1 MVAGREEDG
10 GVEIVLLYLT
20 RRAMLTLARRF
31 FFSSFVYRNFL
42 LMKDLLVSSSR
53 STTILLSVAL
63 AISIVSAGCTSKDA
77 AANANS
83 ATIGVPANT
92 TTAANAVNAETA
104 PKGAT
109 IPIEPNGPADTVRV
123 FYKNLREKKFR
134 EAIFLTNLRPAVEGL
149 TETELA
155 EFSLD
160 FAKLAGQIPAEIEI
174 NGEVVSGDKATV
186 TANLPGKED
195 KSETQKINLQ
205 RSGDVWI
212 IQTVDDV
219 AQKRIQKEG
228 KQYFYNLRIETH
240 QEEAKKMLER
250 ISKAE
255 LAYSVQNGRCADLE
269 TLIVGGLLPDDIRT
283 SESTGYN
290 YAVTLTTDGKSYY
303 ATATPAEYGKSGKL
317 SYILKLDA
325 KGISHVT
332 SKDNGGKV
340 LAR

>member
-1 MVAGREEDG
+1 MSGGCAVAGP
-10 GVEIVLLYLT
+10 
-20 RRAMLTLARRF
+20 
-31 FFSSFVYRNFL
+31 
-42 LMKDLLVSSSR
+42 
-53 STTILLSVAL
+53 
-63 AISIVSAGCTSKDA
+63 
-77 AANANS
+77 ANANTAVVANS
-83 ATIGVPANT
+83 APANT
-92 TTAANAVNAETA
+92 TTAANPATAEPA

-149 TETELA
+149 TEAELG

-174 NGEVVSGDKATV
+174 NGEVVSGEKATV
-186 TANLPGKED
+186 TANLPNKED
-195 KSETQKINLQ
+195 KPETQKIALQ

-212 IQTVDDV
+212 IQTVDDA
-219 AQKRIQKEG
+219 AQARIKKEG
-228 KQYFYNLRIETH
+228 KQYFYNLRMDTH
-240 QEEAKKMLER
+240 QDEAKKMLDR

-255 LAYSVQNGRCADLE
+255 LAYSLQNGRCVDLA
-269 TLIVGGLLPDDIRT
+269 TLLEGGLIPEDAKT

-303 ATATPAEYGKSGKL
+303 ATATPATYGKSGKG

-332 SKDNGGKV
+332 GKDNGGKV